1 MIFFQKLKNILTH
14 PLVRGLDL
22 DDPASNL
29 IFSRIIQE
37 NGFLRRIYEQWYAE
51 LTAAL
56 PDDDPGPVLELG
68 SGAGFL
74 KRYVPELITSEI
86 LPVSTVDMVL
96 DGQQMPF
103 ADASLRGIVMLDVLH
118 HLPKVRL
125 FFVEAARCVKPGG
138 VVAMIEP
145 WNTAWGGFIY
155 RYLHHESFSPLAA
168 DWHFPEGGPLSA
180 ANGALPWMV
189 FERDRQ
195 IFGRDFPCWE
205 ILRIRRHTPFAYLL
219 SGGLAM
225 RPVVPERWFDACRKT
240 EKLFAPWMHYLAMFA
255 TIVIHRRAD

>member
-1 MIFFQKLKNILTH
+1 MKFSFQKLKNIMTH
-14 PLVRGLDL
+14 PLMRDLDL

-29 IFSRIIQE
+29 IFYRIIRE
-37 NGFLRRIYEQWYAE
+37 NGFLRQIYEQWYAE
-51 LTAAL
+51 LAAAL

-68 SGAGFL
+68 SGSGFL
-74 KRYVPELITSEI
+74 KRYVPGLITSEI
-86 LPVSTVDMVL
+86 LPVSHVNMVM

-125 FFVEAARCVKPGG
+125 FFGEAARCLKPGG

-155 RYLHHESFSPLAA
+155 RYLHHEPFSPLAA

-180 ANGALPWMV
+180 ANGALPWIV
-189 FERDRQ
+189 FERDRRK
-195 IFGRDFPCWE
+195 FESAFPCWE
-205 ILRIRRHTPFAYLL
+205 ITCIRLHTPFAYLL
-219 SGGLAM
+219 SGGLSM
-225 RPVVPERWFDACRKT
+225 RSLFPEGWFDAIKRL
-240 EKLFAPWMHYLAMFA
+240 EKLLSPVMGTFAMFA
-255 TIVIHRRAD
+255 TIVMKKKG